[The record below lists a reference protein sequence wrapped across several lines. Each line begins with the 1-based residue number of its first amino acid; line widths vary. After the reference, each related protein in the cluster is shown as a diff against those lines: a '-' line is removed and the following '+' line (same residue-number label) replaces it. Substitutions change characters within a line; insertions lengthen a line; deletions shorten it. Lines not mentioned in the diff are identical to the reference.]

1 MNSLAY
7 AEMRLILAR
16 VLYSFDLQLANEND
30 NWLDQK
36 TYTLW
41 EKGPMNVLLKKCSFA

>member
-16 VLYSFDLQLANEND
+16 VLYNFDLQPVDEN
-30 NWLDQK
+30 NHWMDQR

-41 EKGPMNVLLKKCSFA
+41 EKRPLDVLLKKR